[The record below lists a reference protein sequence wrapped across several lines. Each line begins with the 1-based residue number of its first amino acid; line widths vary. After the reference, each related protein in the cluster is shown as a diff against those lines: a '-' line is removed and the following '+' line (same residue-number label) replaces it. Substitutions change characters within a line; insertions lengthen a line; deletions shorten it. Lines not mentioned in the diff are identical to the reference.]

1 MIRICVAAFAALA
14 LAACSKAPEDTTAR
28 YTLGGGVGTIT
39 VQAAAN
45 GDARVESGQQVLVRN
60 GGTEYL
66 VLTDSK
72 GRFAAKVS
80 DFIAAMGEMMREE
93 GMKPT
98 GLGPQSDYDLVKKG
112 TETVAGIA
120 GDVWNVSAKPA
131 KDAKAAPPT
140 ETIEAVVSS
149 DPALANVGKALSM
162 QTRLGTAGMQQ
173 VQGGQGN
180 LEKRVEE
187 MLDKGMVLRF
197 GDALK
202 LDKID
207 KAPIDAKV
215 FALPA
220 VIDKTALKARL
231 NAERARARAAS
242 SAPPMEERP
251 GSAPTPAPAP
261 TAAPAPKAK

>member
-1 MIRICVAAFAALA
+1 MG
-14 LAACSKAPEDTTAR
+14 S
-28 YTLGGGVGTIT
+28 IT

-72 GRFAAKVS
+72 GKFAAKVP
-80 DFIAAMGEMMREE
+80 DFIAVMGEMMREG

-98 GLGPQSDYDLVKKG
+98 GLGPQSDYELIKKG

-120 GDVWNVSAKPA
+120 GDVWNVRAKPA
-131 KDAKAAPPT
+131 KDAKAGPPT

-149 DPALANVGKALSM
+149 DPALAGIGKALSM

-202 LDKID
+202 LDKIE
-207 KAPIDAKV
+207 KAPIDAKT

-231 NAERARARAAS
+231 TAERDRARAAS
-242 SAPPMEERP
+242 VSPGAVPVDPAAPPVK
-251 GSAPTPAPAP
+251 SVPAP
-261 TAAPAPKAK
+261 TTKTQ

>member
-1 MIRICVAAFAALA
+1 MIRICVAAFAVFA

-28 YTLGGGVGTIT
+28 YTLGGGVGAIT

-72 GRFAAKVS
+72 GKFAAKVP
-80 DFIAAMGEMMREE
+80 DFIAVMGEMMREG

-98 GLGPQSDYDLVKKG
+98 GLGPQSDYELVKKG

-120 GDVWNVSAKPA
+120 GDVWNVRAKPA
-131 KDAKAAPPT
+131 KDAKAGPPT

-149 DPALANVGKALSM
+149 DPALAGVGKALSM

-202 LDKID
+202 LDKIE

-215 FALPA
+215 FALPT

-231 NAERARARAAS
+231 TAERDRARAAS
-242 SAPPMEERP
+242 GPPPVATPPAAEP
-251 GSAPTPAPAP
+251 APTPAPAP
-261 TAAPAPKAK
+261 KAK

>member
-45 GDARVESGQQVLVRN
+45 GDARVESGQQVIVRN

-80 DFIAAMGEMMREE
+80 DFIAAMGEMMRED

-98 GLGPQSDYDLVKKG
+98 GLGPQSEYDLVKKG
-112 TETVAGIA
+112 TETVAGVA

-140 ETIEAVVSS
+140 ETIEAVISS

-202 LDKID
+202 LDKLE

-231 NAERARARAAS
+231 NAERARARAAAVPPAA
-242 SAPPMEERP
+242 APAEPAP
-251 GSAPTPAPAP
+251 VPAKPAPTPAP
-261 TAAPAPKAK
+261 KAK

>member
-1 MIRICVAAFAALA
+1 MIRICIAAVAALA

-28 YTLGGGVGTIT
+28 YTLGGGVGSIT

-60 GGTEYL
+60 GGAEYL

-72 GRFAAKVS
+72 GKFAAKVP
-80 DFIAAMGEMMREE
+80 DFIAVMGEMMREG

-98 GLGPQSDYDLVKKG
+98 GLGPQSDYELIKKG

-120 GDVWNVSAKPA
+120 GDVWNVRAKPA
-131 KDAKAAPPT
+131 KDAKAGPPT

-149 DPALANVGKALSM
+149 DPALAGIGKALSM

-202 LDKID
+202 LDKIE
-207 KAPIDAKV
+207 KAPIDAKT

-231 NAERARARAAS
+231 TAERDRARAAS
-242 SAPPMEERP
+242 GAPPMEEKP
-251 GSAPTPAPAP
+251 VATPAPAP
-261 TAAPAPKAK
+261 APAPAPTPKAK

>member
-1 MIRICVAAFAALA
+1 MIRICVAAFAVLA

-28 YTLGGGVGTIT
+28 YALGGGVGTIT

-45 GDARVESGQQVLVRN
+45 GDARVESGQQIIVRN

-66 VLTDSK
+66 LLTDSK
-72 GRFAAKVS
+72 GQFAAKVS

-98 GLGPQSDYDLVKKG
+98 GLGPQSEYDLVKKG
-112 TETVAGIA
+112 TETVAGVA

-140 ETIEAVVSS
+140 ETIEAVISS

-162 QTRLGTAGMQQ
+162 QTRLGTAGMRQ

-202 LDKID
+202 LDKVE

-220 VIDKTALKARL
+220 VVDKTALKARL
-231 NAERARARAAS
+231 NAERARARAAVPPAA
-242 SAPPMEERP
+242 APADPAP
-251 GSAPTPAPAP
+251 APAPAPTPAP
-261 TAAPAPKAK
+261 KAK

>member
-1 MIRICVAAFAALA
+1 MIRICVAAFAVLA

-45 GDARVESGQQVLVRN
+45 GDARVESGQQVIVRN

-80 DFIAAMGEMMREE
+80 DFIAAMGEMMRED

-98 GLGPQSDYDLVKKG
+98 GLGPQSEYDLVKKG
-112 TETVAGIA
+112 TETVAGVA

-140 ETIEAVVSS
+140 ETIEAVISS

-202 LDKID
+202 LDKIE

-231 NAERARARAAS
+231 NAERARARAAAVPPA
-242 SAPPMEERP
+242 APPAEP
-251 GSAPTPAPAP
+251 APVPVKPAPTPAP
-261 TAAPAPKAK
+261 KAK